1 MTTITNTAEL
11 KRAKADM
18 YQKAF
23 DLINE
28 ADIWDGTA
36 IDAFLNNIAEDDHF
50 NGDIKDFNKALRRGL
65 WLAVQE
71 PEKFEIWDEGF
82 CEALGYSMSR
92 IVEVYLERV
101 EGDQA

>member
-1 MTTITNTAEL
+1 MFTINTFS
-11 KRAKADM
+11 R
-18 YQKAF
+18 
-23 DLINE
+23 
-28 ADIWDGTA
+28 
-36 IDAFLNNIAEDDHF
+36 
-50 NGDIKDFNKALRRGL
+50 KDFNKALRRGL

-101 EGDQA
+101 EGEQA